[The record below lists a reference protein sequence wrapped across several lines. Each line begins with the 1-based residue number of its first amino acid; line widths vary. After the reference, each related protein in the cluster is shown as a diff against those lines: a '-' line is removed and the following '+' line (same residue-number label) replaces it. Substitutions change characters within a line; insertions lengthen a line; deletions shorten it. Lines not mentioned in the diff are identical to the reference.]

1 MQIVKKGTA
10 LLLAV
15 LLLCALTLSGCG
27 AAKIEAGDYTGS
39 VRFNHPMELE
49 SAGMDGTATVETV
62 EDWGMDVVI
71 TVDEDGIIWNITP
84 TEPEGYKGFAN
95 FMTWTVYGGK
105 FISSITGVYSC
116 ADIMKITV
124 DTEEDG
130 FPVLTGDC
138 GGIHLADKEMTLLNN
153 QEVACALII
162 LAMQNAITENN
173 LA

>member
-1 MQIVKKGTA
+1 
-10 LLLAV
+10 
-15 LLLCALTLSGCG
+15 
-27 AAKIEAGDYTGS
+27 
-39 VRFNHPMELE
+39 
-49 SAGMDGTATVETV
+49 
-62 EDWGMDVVI
+62 MDVVI

-162 LAMQNAITENN
+162 LAMQQAITENN